1 MVKVGTYAG
10 DPNLIGGRECLDFAN
25 TVGGNRHIYQREYL
39 NSYADLVVW
48 SRLAGLV
55 TYSEAQHL
63 MAKAT
68 RRPAEA
74 DYVFERAILLREAIY
89 RIFSAITAGGSP
101 ETADLAILN
110 GALTEAL
117 ARLQITLTEDG
128 FTWTWRKEP
137 KALDPM
143 LWPVVRSA
151 GELLTS
157 EDLHRIRECAG
168 DTCSWLFID
177 TSRNHSRRWCDMKD
191 CGNRAKAKRHY
202 ERSRSAIT
210 ASVR

>member
-25 TVGGNRHIYQREYL
+25 TVGGNRHTYQREYL
-39 NSYADLVVW
+39 NSYADLVAW

-55 TYSEAQHL
+55 TDSEAQHL
-63 MAKAT
+63 MARAT

-89 RIFSAITAGGSP
+89 RIFSAIAAGESP
-101 ETADLAILN
+101 EAADLAIVN
-110 GALTEAL
+110 SALAEAL
-117 ARLQITLTEDG
+117 ARLQITSTGDG

-157 EDLHRIRECAG
+157 EDLHRVRECAG
-168 DTCSWLFID
+168 DACSWLFID

-210 ASVR
+210 VR

>member
-10 DPNLIGGRECLDFAN
+10 DPNLIGGRACLDFAN

-39 NSYADLVVW
+39 NSYTDLVAW

-55 TYSEAQHL
+55 TESEAQHL
-63 MAKAT
+63 MAKAI

-89 RIFSAITAGGSP
+89 RIFSVVAAGGSP
-101 ETADLAILN
+101 EAADLAILN
-110 GALTEAL
+110 SALTEAL
-117 ARLQITLTEDG
+117 ARLQITSAEDG
-128 FTWTWRKEP
+128 FTWTWHKEP

-157 EDLHRIRECAG
+157 EDLYRVRECAG

-202 ERSRSAIT
+202 ERSRYAVT

>member
-39 NSYADLVVW
+39 NSYADLIAW

-55 TYSEAQHL
+55 TDSEAQHL

-74 DYVFERAILLREAIY
+74 AQAFEQAILLREAIY
-89 RIFSAITAGGSP
+89 RIFSAIAAEGLP
-101 ETADLAILN
+101 EAADLAILN
-110 GALTEAL
+110 SALAEALT
-117 ARLQITLTEDG
+117 RLQITSTGDG

-143 LWPVVRSA
+143 LWPLARSA

-157 EDLHRIRECAG
+157 AELHQVSECAG

-177 TSRNHSRRWCDMKD
+177 TSRNYSRRWCDMKD
-191 CGNRAKAKRHY
+191 CGNRAKARRHY

-210 ASVR
+210 ASVS